1 MPEFKCGSPACNS
14 RFSAHTEQ
22 EVMAMVADHVRRE
35 HAIPVPTKSIM
46 GFLAANCVTKS

>member
-14 RFSAHTEQ
+14 QFSAHTKE
-22 EVMAMVADHVRRE
+22 ELMAVVADHVRRE

-46 GFLAANCVTKS
+46 SFLETNVTES